1 MRKLALFFSALVVI
15 GLAALLFRVQPSGTA
30 TVFRSGRR
38 VITLW
43 TPVYIRPLGSTS
55 CRVKTLGADRLSFE
69 ADEPVVSS
77 TNDEFGIHIRFGYAP
92 PSMILADWP
101 AGDWCTSLEKHVG
114 AVAAMAASRF
124 GAMDLIDRRRETS
137 DRIAERIEK
146 ELHGIATS
154 VSARI
159 DLPSGF
165 ERLRSVAEVS
175 KATHAARPVIFIG
188 LDGAD
193 WQLLDDYMASGAM
206 PNLKRLVTTGAA
218 GPLETEHPPLSP
230 LVWTTM
236 MTGVGPLRHQILDFV
251 RFNPY
256 THEKE
261 PITSDERRAPAIWNM
276 LTDGGKQAA
285 VFGLWATY
293 AAEPV
298 HAVNVSDRLF
308 TFLYTDVRRPAGV
321 VYPPQRQRWAEEHV
335 AAAER
340 EIGPAKLREYLPSL
354 SDAEFD
360 TISKT
365 TNPYAQPAAAL
376 RRILVETEIYRRLS
390 LDYLGRSRARLPDLT
405 IVYFQGTDTI
415 GHVFAPFAPPK
426 QPQVTQSDYERFNN
440 VPEKYFR
447 YIDTILGEYVAI
459 AERAHA
465 VIVIAS
471 DHGFRWK
478 EGRPAEISSTAT
490 ATAAKW
496 HRNAGIFVISEPRLV
511 ANPKGI
517 RDICQI
523 LLTVTGMPALDYAR
537 YFQPAIPP
545 PAPSTNRSSEEDVAK
560 LRALGYIGSNESTR
574 SAIQQN
580 DTKTAGAYNNAGLI
594 ERNEHRIEAAIAA
607 FERAIAIDPHYAS
620 AMWNLSETLYD
631 AKRDLD
637 RSDALL
643 IGALQ
648 NGMTDAA
655 RYAIS
660 RAIAYQRAS
669 LADRS
674 LRLLDQ
680 AIAISP
686 ATADLRLFRG
696 RYRMDRHDCAG
707 ALEDFRMAEQSK
719 PNAPIA
725 WASAGFAQMCIGDA
739 AGARDSFARARQLD
753 PTIPVP
759 R

>member
-1 MRKLALFFSALVVI
+1 MRKIVISLSALIVI
-15 GLAALLFRVQPSGTA
+15 ALAALLLRVQPSGTA
-30 TVFRSGRR
+30 TVFRSGQHVTTRA
-38 VITLW
+38 
-43 TPVYIRPLGSTS
+43 TPLFVRLPGAPS
-55 CRVKTLGADRLSFE
+55 CRAKTIGDRLSFE
-69 ADEPVVSS
+69 SDAPAVSA
-77 TNDEFGIHIRFGYAP
+77 TNDEFAVHVRFAYTP
-92 PSMILADWP
+92 PSSLPADWP
-101 AGDWCTSLEKHVG
+101 AGNWCESLEKRVR
-114 AVAAMAASRF
+114 VLAAASASRF
-124 GAMDLIDRRRETS
+124 TASDLIDRRRETS
-137 DRIAERIEK
+137 DRIAEGIEK
-146 ELHGIATS
+146 ALHGIAGS

-159 DLPSGF
+159 DLPSEF
-165 ERLRSVAEVS
+165 ERLRPVPEVVR
-175 KATHAARPVIFIG
+175 ATRAARPVIFIG

-206 PNLKRLVTTGAA
+206 PNLKRLVTTGSA

-236 MTGVGPLRHQILDFV
+236 MTGVSPLQHQILDFT

-276 LTDGGKQAA
+276 LTNGGKQAA

-308 TFLYTDVRRPAGV
+308 TFLYTDVQRPPGV
-321 VYPPQRQRWAEEHV
+321 VYPPQRKPWAEAHV
-335 AAAER
+335 AAAEH
-340 EIGPAKLREYLPSL
+340 EVGAAKLREYLPSL

-360 TISKT
+360 ALSKT
-365 TNPYAQPAAAL
+365 KNPYAEPAAAL
-376 RRILVETEIYRRLS
+376 RRIIVETEIYRRLS
-390 LDYLGRSRARLPDLT
+390 LDYLRNRGQLPDLT

-415 GHVFAPFAPPK
+415 GHVFAPFAPPR
-426 QPQVTQSDYERFNN
+426 QPQVSQPDYDRFNN

-447 YIDTILGEYVAI
+447 YIDTIIGEYIAVAD
-459 AERAHA
+459 RAHA
-465 VIVIAS
+465 VIVVAS

-478 EGRPAEISSTAT
+478 EGRPVEISSTAT

-496 HRNAGIFVISEPRLV
+496 HRNEGIFAISQPHLV
-511 ANPKGI
+511 ENPKGI
-517 RDICQI
+517 RDICHV
-523 LLTVTGMPALDYAR
+523 LLELTGMPELDYAR
-537 YFQPAIPP
+537 FFQTALPP
-545 PAPSTNRSSEEDVAK
+545 PAPATNQTSEEELAK

-607 FERAIAIDPHYAS
+607 FERALAIDPHYAS

-637 RSDALL
+637 RSDGLL
-643 IGALQ
+643 IAALQ
-648 NGMTDAA
+648 TGMADAA

-660 RAIAYQRAS
+660 RAIAYQRAG
-669 LADRS
+669 LPDRS

-680 AIAISP
+680 TIAISP
-686 ATADLRLFRG
+686 GTADLRLFRG
-696 RYRMDRHDCAG
+696 RYRMDRHDCAA
-707 ALEDFRMAEQSK
+707 ALEDFLAAEQSK
-719 PNAPIA
+719 PNEPIA
-725 WASAGFAQMCIGDA
+725 WASAGFAQLCVGDA
-739 AGARDSFARARQLD
+739 SAARDSFARARQLD
-753 PTIPVP
+753 PTIPIP
-759 R
+759 